1 MTGSCEG
8 ERLVLKMKAKDDIEA
23 CDQVPASKPF

>member
-8 ERLVLKMKAKDDIEA
+8 KVSDVLKTKAKDDIEA
-23 CDQVPASKPF
+23 CDQVPAF